1 MGNKLMKNQSDFG
14 DQKKK
19 GKLQHSSFLAG
30 SVTIAAG
37 RLIVNNGILEVKL
50 GCEPNPRLWIIDMG
64 TTHKV
69 STLVYTCWLL

>member
-1 MGNKLMKNQSDFG
+1 MGNKLMKNQSDSG

-30 SVTIAAG
+30 GVTIAAG

-50 GCEPNPRLWIIDMG
+50 GCEPNPHLWILDMG
-64 TTHKV
+64 TTH
-69 STLVYTCWLL
+69 